1 MEHSTVGKTTLMA
14 MILLLVSTP
23 TCFAA
28 PPLPNTWTGSGPFA
42 TGAGDRVATALAV
55 SPDGQTVYS
64 GTASGTLFSY
74 DYGYLLTVATGGS
87 GIGQVTSDSGGISCV
102 SGSGT
107 ACAATYLHDTVVS
120 LTASTM
126 TGKSTFDG
134 WSQDCSGVAPC
145 LVAMTADRNVGA
157 VFGLGAGEMGPKAR
171 IQSSG
176 TGYASVYSAYQAAG
190 ADQVVLAVSGSHS
203 GLLMD
208 EGKTVTLK
216 GGYALDAEFNFTV
229 QSGYSN
235 IAPPLKVTFGRLN
248 ADRIRITPQ

>member
-1 MEHSTVGKTTLMA
+1 MRTIITAATIFAVVA
-14 MILLLVSTP
+14 FF
-23 TCFAA
+23 TCTAFAT
-28 PPLPNTWTGSGPFA
+28 PLPNTWIGDGPFGSG
-42 TGAGDRVATALAV
+42 AGERIVTALAV

-87 GIGQVTSDSGGISCV
+87 GSGQVGSDGGGINCV

-120 LTASTM
+120 LTAATL
-126 TGKSTFDG
+126 TAKSTFDG

-157 VFGLGAGEMGPKAR
+157 AFGQGAGDTGPKAR

-176 TGYASVYSAYQAAG
+176 TGYTSVYSAYQASG
-190 ADQVVLAVSGSHS
+190 ADQVILAVSGSHS
-203 GLLMD
+203 ELLMN
-208 EGKTVTLK
+208 EGKIVTLK
-216 GGYALDAEFNFTV
+216 GGYAIDAEFNFTV
-229 QSGYSN
+229 QSGHSN
-235 IAPPLKVTFGRLN
+235 IVGPLKITSGRLN
-248 ADRIRITPQ
+248 ADCVRITAQ